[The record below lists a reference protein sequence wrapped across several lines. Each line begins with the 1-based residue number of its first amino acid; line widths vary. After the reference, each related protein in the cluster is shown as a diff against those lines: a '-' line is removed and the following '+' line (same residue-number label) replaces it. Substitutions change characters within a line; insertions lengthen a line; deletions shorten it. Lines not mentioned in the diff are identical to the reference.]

1 MNRPARLLTHGVAFI
16 AAAFLWFNPFCLLPE
31 LDAVGHH
38 SASSSEQDHSSH
50 PKALCDDHLLHA
62 AGIGH
67 DADISAK
74 AGIGVRL
81 PSLADLSL
89 HQRSVV
95 TARELEVTPLPAPL
109 SVPLPSSKALY
120 TLHSV
125 YLI

>member
-1 MNRPARLLTHGVAFI
+1 MSQQKRLLTHGIALI

-38 SASSSEQDHSSH
+38 SVSSSEQDHSSH

-74 AGIGVRL
+74 AGIGLRAAH
-81 PSLADLSL
+81 LAGVPHFQVSVAT
-89 HQRSVV
+89 RS
-95 TARELEVTPLPAPL
+95 ELEIAHLPAPL
-109 SVPLPSSKALY
+109 SVSLPPSKALY

>member
-1 MNRPARLLTHGVAFI
+1 MGQTSRLLTHGIALIVAM
-16 AAAFLWFNPFCLLPE
+16 FLWLNPFCLLPE
-31 LDAVGHH
+31 LDTVGHH
-38 SASSSEQDHSSH
+38 SAASSEQDHSSH

-74 AGIGVRL
+74 AGIGPRIPPPAGVPQDRFL
-81 PSLADLSL
+81 
-89 HQRSVV
+89 VV
-95 TARELEVTPLPAPL
+95 SRYGLVTPLIPNL
-109 SVPLPSSKALY
+109 SISPSSSKALY

>member
-1 MNRPARLLTHGVAFI
+1 MSQQMRLLTHGIALIVAM
-16 AAAFLWFNPFCLLPE
+16 FLWFNPFCLLPE
-31 LDAVGHH
+31 LDTVGHH

-50 PKALCDDHLLHA
+50 PKAKCDDHLLHA

-81 PSLADLSL
+81 PSPAELSL
-89 HQRSVV
+89 HQRSVA
-95 TARELEVTPLPAPL
+95 TARDLKVAPLPAFL
-109 SVPLPSSKALY
+109 SVPLPPSKPLY
-120 TLHSV
+120 SLHSV

>member
-1 MNRPARLLTHGVAFI
+1 MGRPSEHLIRAIVLI
-16 AAAFLWFNPFCLLPE
+16 AAMFLWLNPFCLLPE

-38 SASSSEQDHSSH
+38 SESPSEQDHSTH
-50 PKALCDDHLLHA
+50 PKALCDDHLLHS

-74 AGIGVRL
+74 AGIGLRAARL
-81 PSLADLSL
+81 AGVPHYQVPVAT
-89 HQRSVV
+89 RS
-95 TARELEVTPLPAPL
+95 ELEIASLPAPL
-109 SVPLPSSKALY
+109 SVSLPSSKVLY

>member
-1 MNRPARLLTHGVAFI
+1 MGRGSQLLTGGVVLMLAM
-16 AAAFLWFNPFCLLPE
+16 FLWLNPFCLFPE

-38 SASSSEQDHSSH
+38 SESPSEQDHSGY
-50 PKALCDDHLLHA
+50 PRALCDDHLLHA
-62 AGIGH
+62 GGIGH

-81 PSLADLSL
+81 PSPAELSL
-89 HQRSVV
+89 HQHSVA
-95 TARELEVTPLPAPL
+95 TARDLEVAPLPAPL
-109 SVPLPSSKALY
+109 SVPLPPSKSLY

>member
-1 MNRPARLLTHGVAFI
+1 MTRPARVVTRTVVLI
-16 AAAFLWFNPFCLLPE
+16 AAMFLWFNPFCLLPE
-31 LDAVGHH
+31 LDTVGHH

-74 AGIGVRL
+74 AGIGPRIPPPAGVPQDRFL
-81 PSLADLSL
+81 
-89 HQRSVV
+89 VV
-95 TARELEVTPLPAPL
+95 SRYGLVTPLIPNL
-109 SVPLPSSKALY
+109 SISPSSSKALY

>member
-1 MNRPARLLTHGVAFI
+1 MGRTSRRLMHGVALT
-16 AAAFLWFNPFCLLPE
+16 AAMFLWLNPFCLLPE

-38 SASSSEQDHSSH
+38 TESPWEQDHSTH
-50 PKALCDDHLLHA
+50 PKPLCDDDLLHS

-74 AGIGVRL
+74 AGIGRRAAH
-81 PSLADLSL
+81 LAGVS
-89 HQRSVV
+89 HYQVPVGTRS
-95 TARELEVTPLPAPL
+95 ELQIAHLLVPV
-109 SVPLPSSKALY
+109 SVSLPSSKALY

>member
-1 MNRPARLLTHGVAFI
+1 MSQPARLLTHGIALIVAM
-16 AAAFLWFNPFCLLPE
+16 FLWLNPFCLFPE

-50 PKALCDDHLLHA
+50 PKVLCDDHLLHA

-67 DADISAK
+67 DADISTK
-74 AGIGVRL
+74 AGMGVRL
-81 PSLADLSL
+81 PSPAELSH
-89 HQRSVV
+89 HQHSVA
-95 TARELEVTPLPAPL
+95 TARDLEVAPLPTPL